1 MKVSVN
7 WDMTGSTKTTLAPG
21 QTQVTISGA
30 APFIDHTDMFA
41 ASPGVF
47 EDIQPGAY
55 TASVQL
61 FSADGIAIGSP
72 VTAVFTVAEP
82 PTIATPGNITVTVE

>member
-7 WDMTGSTKTTLAPG
+7 WDMTGSTKTTMAPG
-21 QTQVTISGA
+21 QTQVTIAGEP
-30 APFIDHTDMFA
+30 PFIDHTDMFNG
-41 ASPGVF
+41 SPGVF

-55 TASVQL
+55 TASVQM

-72 VTAVFTVAEP
+72 VTAGFTVAEP
-82 PTIATPGNITVTVE
+82 PTVATPGNITVTVE